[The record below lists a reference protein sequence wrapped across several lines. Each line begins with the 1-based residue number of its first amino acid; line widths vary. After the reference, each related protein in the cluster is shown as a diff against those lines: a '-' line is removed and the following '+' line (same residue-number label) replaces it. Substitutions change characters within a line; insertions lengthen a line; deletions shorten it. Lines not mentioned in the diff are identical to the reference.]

1 MDVTDVVISGIE
13 MEEQTRDIQ
22 GLNGTF
28 DMGATY
34 KGRDIS
40 VPFSFQGQNL
50 ASYPLFRDLIYK
62 LTTKTEPFYIQEMRR
77 PQVAG
82 YTFKDAKN
90 SNAVSI
96 GQYGRDT
103 VFDETQSEN
112 EVSTGKRYLVRL
124 SGATEIEQSKH
135 NAKGKGE
142 LSFHTTELPF
152 AESVGTSTDLE
163 RDGLHYTENP
173 IWSYGMGLSRDPAT
187 RQYTFDVNTGNE
199 FNVYNFGDVPIDQF
213 NQHLVLRLKFNQD
226 LDDTIKFGFND
237 TNIHIDGS
245 EANISA
251 GDTVTYEVGGYF
263 NNGLSI
269 LSATNY
275 KMPKLQEG
283 LNKLMF
289 NGTYDLTAEVE
300 CRFYYL

>member
-22 GLNGTF
+22 GLHGTF

-62 LTTKTEPFYIQEMRR
+62 LTTKTESFYIQELRR

-96 GQYGRDT
+96 DQYGRDT

-124 SGATEIEQSKH
+124 SGATEIEQSAH
-135 NAKGKGE
+135 TSKGKGE

-152 AESVGTSTDLE
+152 AESVGTSKDLE

-173 IWSYGMGLSRDPAT
+173 IWSYGMGLNSDPAT

-199 FNVYNFGDVPIDQF
+199 FNVYNIGDVPIDQV

-226 LDDTIKFGFND
+226 LDGTIKFGFND

-251 GDTVTYEVGGYF
+251 GDVITYETGGYF

-275 KMPKLQEG
+275 KMPELQEG

-289 NGTYDLTAEVE
+289 DGTYDLTAEVE
-300 CRFYYL
+300 CRYYYL

>member
-22 GLNGTF
+22 GLHGTF

-34 KGRDIS
+34 KGREIS

-62 LTTKTEPFYIQEMRR
+62 LTTKTEPFYIQELRR

-82 YTFKDAKN
+82 YTFKDVKN

-96 GQYGRDT
+96 DQYGRDT

-112 EVSTGKRYLVRL
+112 EVSSGKRYLVRL
-124 SGATEIEQSKH
+124 SGATEIEQSAH
-135 NAKGKGE
+135 TAKGKGE

-152 AESVGTSTDLE
+152 AESVGTSKDLE

-173 IWSYGMGLSRDPAT
+173 IWSYGMGLNNDPAT
-187 RQYTFDVNTGNE
+187 RQYTFDVNTASS
-199 FNVYNFGDVPIDQF
+199 FDVYNFGDVPIDQF
-213 NQHLVLRLKFNQD
+213 NQHLILKLTFNQD
-226 LDDTIKFGFND
+226 LDSTIKFGFNGTD
-237 TNIHIDGS
+237 IHIDGAA
-245 EANISA
+245 ANIGA
-251 GDTVTYEVGGYF
+251 GDTITYETGGYF

-269 LSATNY
+269 LNATNY
-275 KMPKLQEG
+275 KIPSLDEG

-289 NGTYDLTAEVE
+289 DGTYDLIAEVE
-300 CRFYYL
+300 CRYYYL